1 MRIMQEEIDVIK
13 KAIFNY
19 FFFVWQMS
27 AKISKTKTAKV
38 FNSWTQIWIVVTY
51 SKREIIVVLWKNILI
66 FVTWNR
72 TPFFLRSRPRAEV
85 FEKLFQKMSER
96 KCNIFRFRD

>member
-19 FFFVWQMS
+19 FFVCGRCQLRS
-27 AKISKTKTAKV
+27 AKPKQQKFSIHEHKFQIV
-38 FNSWTQIWIVVTY
+38 FTY
-51 SKREIIVVLWKNILI
+51 SKREIIVILWKNILI

-85 FEKLFQKMSER
+85 FEKLFQKKSER

>member
-19 FFFVWQMS
+19 FFCVWQMS

-38 FNSWTQIWIVVTY
+38 FNS
-51 SKREIIVVLWKNILI
+51 
-66 FVTWNR
+66 
-72 TPFFLRSRPRAEV
+72 
-85 FEKLFQKMSER
+85 
-96 KCNIFRFRD
+96 